1 MTGGQT
7 HDSVLAIDLL
17 KQIDVSESNILG
29 DKAYGAQTIREWIT
43 AQGGNYTIPPKKS
56 ASNPWSV
63 DWHLYKERHLME
75 CFSVSSNILEELPPA
90 MTSWQKHF

>member
-1 MTGGQT
+1 MAHRQ
-7 HDSVLAIDLL
+7 
-17 KQIDVSESNILG
+17 SESGSRL
-29 DKAYGAQTIREWIT
+29 KAETTQYRL
-43 AQGGNYTIPPKKS
+43 KKS

-63 DWHLYKERHLME
+63 DWHLYKERHLMK